1 MITTRISV
9 DFALPNMGAC
19 VEAMQGDGATRKV
32 AVTLRANGL
41 RWEPPA
47 GVDAA
52 LAYRQPDGHKGIYD
66 KQADD
71 TAAITVSGNVASVV
85 LIPQMLT
92 VPGDVQCQL
101 IFNDSKLDRLTSF
114 PFVLK
119 VSRNEIAGAAPVQDY
134 IRLQWMEDKLDE
146 LLRKAADSGQF
157 RGEPGK
163 PGEQGPQGEPGV
175 STTVNGKAPDEAG
188 NVTLTAADVGAL
200 PSSGGDMTGAI
211 NMNGQPVSGLNPPTE
226 DTQAANKGYVD
237 AAKAEAISHANVA
250 ARAAAPRNLLD
261 NSDFRNP
268 VEQAGRGGLHG
279 TVAYAID
286 RWVLES
292 GANAYG
298 NPGEDLRIISDKT
311 NWVAG
316 IMQRIDPLVFT
327 RNKAYTFAVY
337 GYIPNSCRL
346 YAYGSDATEMGIQYF
361 AGDASWRIYT
371 VKVIVPDAFAG
382 SYINFMISI
391 DTDMTGNAISLKW
404 AALYEGEYTAETL
417 PEYQPKGYAAEL
429 AECKRYYQ
437 AYDEN
442 AFFGIAVTDADGVNF
457 QGTIPCGEMR
467 VKQPTIIGEIAAWD
481 GTVSTGV
488 SSVAT
493 VIWKGNGMRINGALS
508 SNVTQGQF
516 LMLHAA
522 SKVAFSADL

>member
-1 MITTRISV
+1 MITTRILV
-9 DFALPNMGAC
+9 DFALPNRSVY
-19 VEAMQGDGATRKV
+19 VEAMQGDGATRTV
-32 AVTLRANGL
+32 AVMLRANGI

-66 KQADD
+66 KLADGSP
-71 TAAITVSGNVASVV
+71 AITVSGNVASVV
-85 LIPQMLT
+85 LIPQMLA
-92 VPGDVQCQL
+92 VPGEVQCQL
-101 IFNDSKLDRLTSF
+101 VFNDSKLDRLTSF

-119 VSRNEIAGAAPVQDY
+119 VAKNDVAGAQPVQDY
-134 IRLQWMEDKLDE
+134 VRLQWLEDKLDE
-146 LLRKAADSGQF
+146 YLRKAAESGEF
-157 RGEPGK
+157 HGEKGDPG
-163 PGEQGPQGEPGV
+163 PQGPQGEPGV
-175 STTVNGKAPDEAG
+175 STTVNGKTPDETG
-188 NVTLTAADVGAL
+188 NVTLTADDVGAL
-200 PSSGGDMTGAI
+200 PSSGGDMTGEI
-211 NMNGQPVSGLNPPTE
+211 RMNGQPVSGLNPPTE

-237 AAKAEAISHANVA
+237 TAVRK
-250 ARAAAPRNLLD
+250 AAPRNLLD
-261 NSDFRNP
+261 NSDFWNP

-429 AECKRYYQ
+429 AECQRYYLPNIGTFETGMITGSKSATFSIPTPVTMRTKPQ
-437 AYDEN
+437 ISAAYLDN
-442 AFFGIAVTDADGVNF
+442 AITYNGTLASHTINNILSIVTDYVKNNGVVIIAELSAEA
-457 QGTIPCGEMR
+457 TIRTP
-467 VKQPTIIGEIAAWD
+467 
-481 GTVSTGV
+481 
-488 SSVAT
+488 
-493 VIWKGNGMRINGALS
+493 
-508 SNVTQGQF
+508 VTLYNTRF
-516 LMLHAA
+516 NLI
-522 SKVAFSADL
+522 ADL